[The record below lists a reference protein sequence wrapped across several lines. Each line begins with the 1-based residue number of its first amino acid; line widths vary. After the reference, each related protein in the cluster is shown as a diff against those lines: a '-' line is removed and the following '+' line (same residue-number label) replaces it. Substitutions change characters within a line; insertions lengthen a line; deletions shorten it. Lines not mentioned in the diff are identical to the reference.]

1 VYQDTKEQHA
11 EKHKLDEMIDDLNR
25 EVEELMRVLERKKKE
40 REMLQLEK
48 QVHER
53 KIEQARMMYKDEL
66 STMEATLDEVTQ
78 KIN

>member
-1 VYQDTKEQHA
+1 
-11 EKHKLDEMIDDLNR
+11 MIDDLSR

-40 REMLQLEK
+40 KEMLKLEK

-66 STMEATLDEVTQ
+66 VTMETKFDKVNQ
-78 KIN
+78 KLNVNER

>member
-1 VYQDTKEQHA
+1 
-11 EKHKLDEMIDDLNR
+11 MIDDLSR

-40 REMLQLEK
+40 KEMLKLEK

-66 STMEATLDEVTQ
+66 VTMETKFDKVNKKLNVNER
-78 KIN
+78 